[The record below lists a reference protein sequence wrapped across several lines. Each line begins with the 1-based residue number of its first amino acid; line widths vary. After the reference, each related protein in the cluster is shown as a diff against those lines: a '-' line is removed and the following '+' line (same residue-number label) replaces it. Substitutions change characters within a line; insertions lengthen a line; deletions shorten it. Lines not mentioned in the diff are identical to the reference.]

1 MQISASRRVVG
12 RIGQHAVKAS
22 GRDFRVRLPQIAA
35 DDAKAVRN
43 SVFLRVFPRLPRSGL
58 LNFNAAYAQ
67 CLIRAQQQ
75 KPQRPA
81 PAAKIKHSAARLYPA
96 EICQHHG
103 ICTHA
108 KLCVRDFH
116 PDAVKE
122 KLFHTRSNQKSI
134 KKTGGAARSTPFLV
148 MCLFLRDCVVG
159 AFCSAGTAVHA
170 LISVDDVLVFAL
182 ADAADGTCVSAST
195 ALYTVVIDYVCHL
208 KHLHFQGSFI
218 LSYFPENAMKKV

>member
-22 GRDFRVRLPQIAA
+22 GRDLRVCLPQIAA
-35 DDAKAVRN
+35 DDVQMVGK
-43 SVFLRVFPRLPRSGL
+43 SVFLGIFLCLTRGSL
-58 LNFNAAYAQ
+58 LNFDAAHVQ
-67 CLIRAQQQ
+67 RSVRAQQQ

-103 ICTHA
+103 IRAHA

-148 MCLFLRDCVVG
+148 MCLFLRDRVVG

>member
-1 MQISASRRVVG
+1 MQIPAFRWVVG
-12 RIGQHAVKAS
+12 GIGQHIVEGS
-22 GRDFRVRLPQIAA
+22 GRNLRVCLPQIAA
-35 DDAKAVRN
+35 DNVHMSGK
-43 SVFLRVFPRLPRSGL
+43 SVFFGIFLRLPRGGL

-103 ICTHA
+103 IRTHA
-108 KLCVRDFH
+108 ELCVRDFH

-134 KKTGGAARSTPFLV
+134 KKTGGAACSTPS
-148 MCLFLRDCVVG
+148 CLCAYSSEIASLG
-159 AFCSAGTAVHA
+159 HSAAQVPQ
-170 LISVDDVLVFAL
+170 
-182 ADAADGTCVSAST
+182 ST
-195 ALYTVVIDYVCHL
+195 H
-208 KHLHFQGSFI
+208 
-218 LSYFPENAMKKV
+218 